1 MKTNTDPN
9 GNKNNI
15 TFRKYEKYGNTYIRA
30 RQWATLIDGTV
41 ERLEGSGKNRVD
53 ARAALEKN
61 IEKRNEKIQYG
72 MKKDN
77 GESTLAEAV
86 KLLIEERSK
95 EYDREKGREA
105 RRDVSTQ
112 RDWDV
117 YRSLLC
123 PFKIADKKLNTIF
136 MKDMEAYRKEL
147 SNARYDKRTTK
158 KKHEPEYAYYSAST
172 LNRIIRLVVAAVD
185 EYYMYRPEKSPAIV
199 LKQFKQSTPAKTK
212 ADFLVGD
219 EIEKALR
226 YFQQMREQN
235 KYPLD
240 ITCANVFTIALLIG
254 ARPGEILGLRKR
266 DWNGKIGELSIKR
279 TGAYEDGRTKT
290 KNSIRIL
297 TPPAAAATI
306 LHRRCEGI
314 NADDLIFS
322 GTKKNVLLS
331 PSNLNKKLKRWLKE
345 AGINK
350 DLHPHSLRGS
360 SGTYLLD
367 HDVPIEVV
375 SRMFGHQNVS
385 TTQNFYSAYTE
396 TRRKKDAT
404 EICGVFDGL
413 TEKMGQI

>member
-30 RQWATLIDGTV
+30 RQWVTLIDGTV

-77 GESTLAEAV
+77 GEITLAEAV
-86 KLLIEERSK
+86 KLLIEKRSK

-185 EYYMYRPEKSPAIV
+185 E
-199 LKQFKQSTPAKTK
+199 
-212 ADFLVGD
+212 
-219 EIEKALR
+219 
-226 YFQQMREQN
+226 
-235 KYPLD
+235 
-240 ITCANVFTIALLIG
+240 
-254 ARPGEILGLRKR
+254 
-266 DWNGKIGELSIKR
+266 
-279 TGAYEDGRTKT
+279 
-290 KNSIRIL
+290 
-297 TPPAAAATI
+297 
-306 LHRRCEGI
+306 
-314 NADDLIFS
+314 
-322 GTKKNVLLS
+322 
-331 PSNLNKKLKRWLKE
+331 
-345 AGINK
+345 
-350 DLHPHSLRGS
+350 
-360 SGTYLLD
+360 
-367 HDVPIEVV
+367 
-375 SRMFGHQNVS
+375 
-385 TTQNFYSAYTE
+385 
-396 TRRKKDAT
+396 
-404 EICGVFDGL
+404 
-413 TEKMGQI
+413 